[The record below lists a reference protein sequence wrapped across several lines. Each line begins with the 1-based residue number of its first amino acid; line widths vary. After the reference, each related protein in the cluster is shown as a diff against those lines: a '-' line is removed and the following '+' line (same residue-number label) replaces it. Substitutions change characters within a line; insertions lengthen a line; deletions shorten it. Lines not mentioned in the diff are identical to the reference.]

1 MNKIIK
7 VCFVAPIPS
16 ICRGIN
22 IPTVRSGGIATWML
36 QIWKYIL
43 SGNTNVQMCYVD
55 ISTKKRTVEG
65 SNLWDRIVVSGFSML
80 SIKKEFK
87 NVIKMYS
94 PDVIHL
100 TTSGSLGIIR
110 DIVILNYAKKI
121 NIPVVYHL
129 HFGRIPEI
137 VKRKNQ
143 EYKLMLIALKMS
155 SKVIVI
161 DKQTC
166 CTLKQYIDN
175 NKIYYVP
182 NFIDATELPTI
193 SVKNKKEIVF
203 LGWIVK
209 NKGIEELLAAW
220 QILFEQNPGWVLR
233 IVGPYSNGYFN
244 YLNSRF
250 STRGVIFDGEKS
262 HAEAMKIVNES
273 EIFILPSYNEGF
285 PYSILEAMTLR
296 KAIIATNVGAIS
308 EMLTDDCGLLIN
320 PQSINDIVKA
330 LTRLMKDSKLRS
342 QLGDNAF
349 VKAMDQYIVNKVF
362 KQYEYIWEKSIETRA

>member
-7 VCFVAPIPS
+7 VCFVAPIPP

-22 IPTVRSGGIATWML
+22 IPTIRSGGIATWMF
-36 QIWKYIL
+36 QMWKYI
-43 SGNTNVQMCYVD
+43 STGNTNVQMCYVD
-55 ISTKKRTVEG
+55 ISTRKRTVEG
-65 SNLWDRIVVSGFSML
+65 SNLWDRIVVSGLSML
-80 SIKKEFK
+80 SIRQDLKKITRK
-87 NVIKMYS
+87 YS

-100 TTSGSLGIIR
+100 ATSGSLGVIR
-110 DIVILNYAKKI
+110 DIIIIKYAQKI

-129 HFGRIPEI
+129 HFGRVPEI
-137 VKRKNQ
+137 TKLRNS
-143 EYKLMLIALKMS
+143 EYKLISIALKMS
-155 SKVIVI
+155 SAVIAI
-161 DKQTC
+161 DKLTYYS
-166 CTLKQYIDN
+166 LKQNSN
-175 NKIYYVP
+175 NDKIFYVP
-182 NFIDATELPTI
+182 NFIDTSNLPTI